1 MNILLLTHEFS
12 TTTEY
17 SSTHE
22 FSTTTEF
29 LSTHE
34 YSSTHEF
41 LSTTEY
47 SYTHKIMYA
56 TEFLS
61 TITIST
67 VTHTY
72 TSKQPRASAGG
83 AGTKPL
89 LGTANT
95 VLRIIFCQ

>member
-12 TTTEY
+12 TTTE
-17 SSTHE
+17 
-22 FSTTTEF
+22 FS
-29 LSTHE
+29 STHE
-34 YSSTHEF
+34 YSPTHEF

-47 SYTHKIMYA
+47 SYTHEILYTA
-56 TEFLS
+56 EFLS

-83 AGTKPL
+83 AGS
-89 LGTANT
+89 
-95 VLRIIFCQ
+95 

>member
-1 MNILLLTHEFS
+1 MIFCLQMNFSIHMNILLLTTEF
-12 TTTEY
+12 

-22 FSTTTEF
+22 Y
-29 LSTHE
+29 LYTHE
-34 YSSTHEF
+34 YSPTHEF

-47 SYTHKIMYA
+47 SYTHEILYTA
-56 TEFLS
+56 EFLS

-95 VLRIIFCQ
+95 VHTI

>member
-1 MNILLLTHEFS
+1 MNILLLTHK
-12 TTTEY
+12 
-17 SSTHE
+17 

-29 LSTHE
+29 SSTHE
-34 YSSTHEF
+34 YLYTHEYSPTHEF

-47 SYTHKIMYA
+47 SYTHEILY
-56 TEFLS
+56 TVEFLS